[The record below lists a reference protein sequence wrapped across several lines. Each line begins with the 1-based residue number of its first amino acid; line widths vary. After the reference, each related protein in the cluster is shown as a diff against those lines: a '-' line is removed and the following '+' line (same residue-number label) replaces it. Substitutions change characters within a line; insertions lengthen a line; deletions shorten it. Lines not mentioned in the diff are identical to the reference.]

1 MYDHHSDRWETK
13 SESSWFID
21 STASARL
28 ISISSNQDIIQFNTT
43 TQSSSVR
50 LGVTIQKGTRMLP
63 KPATSSLVLALF
75 VRAALHENHA
85 AAREA
90 MIGMSAMPIGR
101 VSAQMKGRTPSN
113 EHQIREL
120 RPYDNCG

>member
-1 MYDHHSDRWETK
+1 
-13 SESSWFID
+13 
-21 STASARL
+21 
-28 ISISSNQDIIQFNTT
+28 
-43 TQSSSVR
+43 
-50 LGVTIQKGTRMLP
+50 MLP